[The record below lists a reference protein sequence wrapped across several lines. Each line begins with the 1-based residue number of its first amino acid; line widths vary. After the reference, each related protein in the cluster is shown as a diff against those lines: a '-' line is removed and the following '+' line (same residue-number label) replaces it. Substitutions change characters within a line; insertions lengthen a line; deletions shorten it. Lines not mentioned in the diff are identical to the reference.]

1 MTESWRVVRS
11 QSEILKSEIQNP
23 AIRNPSIALR
33 TAILLAVL
41 VGLCTVGVCQEARYP
56 RLRDSFDPVLQQGLE
71 ASIRRLKLGHAVE
84 SKRLGVSLVDIT
96 DPRRPRVAAVNG
108 DEMIYAASLPK
119 IAILLG
125 AFVLIEQGE
134 MTFDEVTQQDL
145 TDMIRVSSNYAA
157 TKMLNRVGKPRLAK
171 ILRSDRYRLYD
182 PEVNGGLW
190 VGKDYAKK
198 AAWKRD
204 PLHNL
209 SHGATA
215 LQTARFYYYLDTNRL
230 VSEELSRKMKKILSG
245 PGIRHK
251 FVKGLDAR
259 PGARLYRKS
268 GSWKR
273 WHADSALVERNGRK
287 YIAVALAEH
296 PEGGQ
301 WMERLIV
308 ELDDLIAASHGF
320 PASGDESLSQA
331 SGDPRRS
338 SS

>member
-1 MTESWRVVRS
+1 VVVVMV
-11 QSEILKSEIQNP
+11 
-23 AIRNPSIALR
+23 
-33 TAILLAVL
+33 VL
-41 VGLCTVGVCQEARYP
+41 SGVGICGGGAGYP
-56 RLRDSFDPVLQQGLE
+56 RLRDSFDPVLQRGLE
-71 ASIRRLKLGHAVE
+71 RSIRKLKLSDAVA
-84 SKRLGVSLVDIT
+84 RRQLGVSLVDIT
-96 DPRRPRVAAVNG
+96 DPLRPRVASVNG

-134 MTFDEVTQQDL
+134 MKFDKVTQRDL

-157 TKMLNRVGKPRLAK
+157 TKMLNRVGKPRLAQ
-171 ILRSDRYRLYD
+171 ILRSERYRLYD
-182 PEVNGGLW
+182 PEANGGLW

-230 VSEELSRKMKKILSG
+230 VSEELSRKMKKILSN
-245 PGIRHK
+245 PGIKHK
-251 FVKGLDAR
+251 FVKGLASR
-259 PGARLYRKS
+259 PGARIYRKS
-268 GSWKR
+268 GSWRR

-296 PEGGQ
+296 PEGGL
-301 WMERLIV
+301 WMERLIL
-308 ELDDLIAASHGF
+308 ELDDLIAASNA
-320 PASGDESLSQA
+320 PSASIGGSLSQA
-331 SGDPRRS
+331 SGGPPPS